1 MLHDAQ
7 QSSAPSELPH
17 IAQLLSEPPYQHI
30 LPDFDDGARN
40 WEESLEMA
48 RLTAGD
54 GIGTIVATP
63 HILHKESGQKQS
75 GKKQLVMSDMVLYNT

>member
-7 QSSAPSELPH
+7 RSSAPSELPH

-30 LPDFDDGARN
+30 LPDFDDGARS

-48 RLTAGD
+48 RLAAGD

-63 HILHKESGQKQS
+63 HILHEES